1 MYNEWE
7 AKMAEIGRPMRN
19 QNYTVPF
26 PEGKQFSTAG
36 TEDYPRPPDAE
47 IDAVMPLFMRFC
59 GAFLWIARMAMP
71 GLMFSA
77 SQFSRVLSACGWEHL
92 KVGMQALR
100 YAHDHRDSGFRF
112 RSDGCACFV
121 ASYDASDNPDPKDGK
136 SQYGYSI
143 MLFDG
148 PIATVS
154 KKTARV
160 GTSSTH
166 NEFIAQAE
174 CIKTVLYVREMAK
187 SWGFPELC
195 KTSPEDADT
204 GPTILQGDNRTT
216 TEQLR
221 ENRITERNRF
231 YLSDYHFV
239 REIYADG
246 HVLPTWIFGSGN
258 GADMYTKA
266 LGRQLLDQFWP
277 AETGYLENPLPRPKI
292 SLTPTEARK
301 FGVGS
306 DPPGRL

>member
-1 MYNEWE
+1 
-7 AKMAEIGRPMRN
+7 
-19 QNYTVPF
+19 
-26 PEGKQFSTAG
+26 
-36 TEDYPRPPDAE
+36 
-47 IDAVMPLFMRFC
+47 
-59 GAFLWIARMAMP
+59 
-71 GLMFSA
+71 
-77 SQFSRVLSACGWEHL
+77 
-92 KVGMQALR
+92 MQALQ
-100 YAHDHRDSGFRF
+100 YAYDHRETGFRF
-112 RSDGCACFV
+112 RSDGNACFV

-143 MLFDG
+143 LLFDG

-187 SWGFPELC
+187 SWGFPEFC
-195 KTSPEDADT
+195 RTFSDDATT

-239 REIYADG
+239 REIYAEG
-246 HVLPTWIFGSGN
+246 HVLPT
-258 GADMYTKA
+258 
-266 LGRQLLDQFWP
+266 
-277 AETGYLENPLPRPKI
+277 
-292 SLTPTEARK
+292 
-301 FGVGS
+301 
-306 DPPGRL
+306 